1 MKGLQTMRRSFVLAV
16 LLVAFGVFPSASAAA
31 LEPTTLRLA
40 PAEGTYQ
47 LGDTVTV
54 ELWLHDVVALYGL
67 DIRVRFDP
75 GMAQGL
81 GAPTPDTTFFA
92 LDMLPFADV
101 DNGVGEFHYA
111 GTRVNP
117 SEPVSGTGRLLTME
131 LQLLRP
137 GSVTVSVDP
146 TSQLST
152 RDAELI
158 PYVVEDA
165 LYMVEGAE
173 VFLPLVTV
181 EY

>member
-1 MKGLQTMRRSFVLAV
+1 MPTVRRRCVLAV
-16 LLVAFGVFPSASAAA
+16 LLLAFGVFPSASAAA
-31 LEPTTLRLA
+31 LEPATLRLV

-54 ELWLHDVVALYGL
+54 ELWLHDGVALYGV

-75 GMAQGL
+75 GMAQGVGTL
-81 GAPTPDTTFFA
+81 TPDTSFFA
-92 LDMLPFADV
+92 PDMVLYATT
-101 DNGVGEFHYA
+101 DNDIGEFRYA
-111 GTRVNP
+111 ATKINP
-117 SEPVSGTGRLLTME
+117 GLPVSGTGRLFTVE

-137 GSVTVSVDP
+137 GSVTVSVLP

-158 PYVVEDA
+158 PYVVANA
-165 LYMVEGAE
+165 LYMVEGVE